1 MDFRR
6 FVQTPKSKE
15 REPLAWVAENAL
27 STRTAYGS
35 GCSHQSTTQP
45 LEGVGGGMTIL
56 TGGCHRGRGGRG
68 RCGSPRHE
76 ADGGGRRHLPRHPDP
91 AAHFPLTIS
100 NVGVAR
106 QLGSR
111 RWGYWDLNPD
121 QRVSTAGR
129 GCLATLYDLRVIAPV
144 SRHWS
149 GRRRSSADPLA
160 IIPVTGARDAA
171 WLHYIPIIG
180 VNGSAPPAQDHESH
194 DLAINL
200 HSYLSRQ
207 RELHSC
213 HRITNPTLYCLSYN
227 GV

>member
-1 MDFRR
+1 
-6 FVQTPKSKE
+6 
-15 REPLAWVAENAL
+15 
-27 STRTAYGS
+27 
-35 GCSHQSTTQP
+35 
-45 LEGVGGGMTIL
+45 MTIL

-68 RCGSPRHE
+68 RCGSPRRE

-106 QLGSR
+106 QLDGR

-171 WLHYIPIIG
+171 WLHYIPIRTVGPCPGEGGNVHVITSGGGRLSFG
-180 VNGSAPPAQDHESH
+180 VASSSFATSTA
-194 DLAINL
+194 A
-200 HSYLSRQ
+200 
-207 RELHSC
+207 
-213 HRITNPTLYCLSYN
+213 CLFSSMHGN
-227 GV
+227 SVS